1 MQFYSP
7 FENVSN
13 ELDKIKETIKE
24 EKLFFDEELCC
35 PNCNTRISDLM
46 ETGYVG
52 CTNCYK
58 VFGKELAEMI
68 YDFHHSTEH
77 RDKRTKKANTK
88 ARKQKEIEELLK
100 QQAKASA
107 EEDYILAQQ
116 IKEKVEKLKGEL

>member
-77 RDKRTKKANTK
+77 RGKRPERAFTK

>member
-13 ELDKIKETIKE
+13 ELEKIKETIKE

-35 PNCNTRISDLM
+35 ENCNTRLSDLT
-46 ETGYVG
+46 ETGYIG
-52 CTNCYK
+52 CKNCYK
-58 VFGKELAEMI
+58 VFGKELVQMI
-68 YDFHHSTEH
+68 YNFHHSTEH
-77 RDKRTKKANTK
+77 HGKRPDYALTK
-88 ARKQKEIEELLK
+88 AKKQKEIEELLK
-100 QQAKASA
+100 AQAKASA